1 MTALIGQSVLRKEDR
16 RLLTGQGRFTDDLV
30 LANQSYAVILRS
42 PHAHAHI
49 RAIDAAHAASAP
61 GVLAI
66 LTGRDY
72 TADGL
77 KGLQHGPSGAD
88 HFEITK
94 PAFGPE
100 AMPGGPPPLQ
110 PPIAVDRVRFVGEAV
125 AIAVATSLEAARDAA
140 ELIDVSYEPLS
151 AVTGIRDALAQDAP
165 RLWDDRP
172 DNLLVASSKGDRAGA
187 EAAFARA
194 HRVVRLSSVNQ
205 RVSGAPMEP
214 RVAIADYDKAQDRYT
229 IYAVSQGVHR
239 IKFAVSGCLG
249 VAPDRIRVVTGDVG
263 GGFGVRSSAYPE
275 YALLAWAARRV
286 GSPVKWNSTRG
297 EAFLADFQ
305 ARDVLVEG
313 ALALGR
319 DGKFLGL
326 TLDYTANLGAYPVS
340 YAVLNNVTRMAAGVY
355 DIPALH
361 VTVRGVATNTVPMS
375 VYRGAGRPE
384 SNFIMERLVDLAADA
399 LGIER
404 AELRRRNII
413 PAAALPYQSP
423 LGHRY
428 DTGDF
433 AANMEAALRMV
444 EWTGFD
450 GRRAAASERGML
462 RGIGVANY
470 LETPTGFVDERTD
483 ITVLPE
489 GRVTAVIG
497 TQATGQGHETSFA
510 QVVADQLG
518 VPLDEVVILFG
529 DTAAAVSGAGTHSDR
544 SMRLGGTILVRASE
558 TIIERGKKL
567 AAYGLEAGESDIV
580 FAQGRYTVVGTDR
593 ALSLYEVAAIGV
605 DPRTPDALRG
615 PLAATSIVNTR
626 LHAYPNGAA
635 ACEVEIDP
643 ELGAVRV
650 VRYVTVDDVGRIINP
665 MIVAGQIHGGAAQGI
680 GQALMEQIVFDES
693 GQLLTGSFLDYA
705 MPLAGDLPG
714 FAVAQNSIPAM
725 SNPLGVKGAGEA
737 GVTPAT
743 SAVINAVVDALKEF
757 GVKHIE
763 MPATSERVWRAMRSA
778 GSSLRGA

>member
-1 MTALIGQSVLRKEDR
+1 MTALIGQPVLRKEDR
-16 RLLTGQGRFTDDLV
+16 RLLTGKGRFTDDLT

-42 PHAHAHI
+42 PHAHARI
-49 RAIDAAHAASAP
+49 RAIDTARASSSP
-61 GVLAI
+61 GALAI

-72 TADGL
+72 EADGL
-77 KGLQHGPSGAD
+77 KGLQHSPIGAD

-100 AMPGGPPPLQ
+100 TMPDGPPPPQ
-110 PPIAVDRVRFVGEAV
+110 PPIAIDRVRFVGEAV
-125 AIAVATSLEAARDAA
+125 AVAVATSLEAARDAA
-140 ELIDVSYEPLS
+140 ELIEVSYEPLR
-151 AVTGIRDALAQDAP
+151 AVTGAREALAPGAP

-172 DNLLVASSKGDRAGA
+172 GNLLVASSNGDRAGA

-194 HRVVRLSSVNQ
+194 HRVVRLASLNQ

-214 RVAIADYDKAQDRYT
+214 RVAIADYDKAQNRYT
-229 IYAVSQGVHR
+229 IYSVSQGVHR

-249 VAPDRIRVVTGDVG
+249 IAPDRIRVVTGDVG

-286 GSPVKWNSTRG
+286 GRPVKWNSTRG

-313 ALALGR
+313 TLALDR
-319 DGKFLGL
+319 DGKFLAL
-326 TLDYTANLGAYPVS
+326 ALDYVGNLGAYPVS

-355 DIPALH
+355 DIPAIH

-384 SNFIMERLVDLAADA
+384 SNFAMERLIDLAADA
-399 LGIER
+399 LGLER

-413 PAAALPYQSP
+413 PTAALPYQSP

-428 DTGDF
+428 DTGEF
-433 AANMEAALRMV
+433 AANMETVLRMV
-444 EWTGFD
+444 EWSGFAT
-450 GRRAAASERGML
+450 RRAGARARGML

-489 GRVTAVIG
+489 GRINAVIG

-510 QVVADQLG
+510 QVVAEQLG
-518 VPLDEVVILFG
+518 VPLDDVAILFG
-529 DTAAAVSGAGTHSDR
+529 DTAVAVSGAGTHSDR
-544 SMRLGGTILVRASE
+544 SMRLGGTILVRASDA
-558 TIIERGKKL
+558 IIERGKKL
-567 AAYGLEAGESDIV
+567 AAHRLEAAESDIG
-580 FAQGRYTVVGTDR
+580 FASGRYTVVGTDR
-593 ALSLYEVAAIGV
+593 SLSLYEAASIGR
-605 DPRTPDALRG
+605 DPRLPEALRG

-643 ELGAVRV
+643 EVGTVRV
-650 VRYVTVDDVGRIINP
+650 LRYITVDDVGRIINP
-665 MIVAGQIHGGAAQGI
+665 MIVEGQIHGGAAQGI
-680 GQALMEQIVFDES
+680 GQALMEQIVFDAS

-705 MPLAGDLPG
+705 MPLAGDLPS
-714 FAVAQNSIPAM
+714 FAVAQNGIPAQ

-743 SAVINAVVDALKEF
+743 SAVINAIVDALKEF
-757 GVKHIE
+757 GVTHIE
-763 MPATSERVWRAMRSA
+763 MPATPERIWRAIRRA
-778 GSSLRGA
+778 AR

>member
-1 MTALIGQSVLRKEDR
+1 MTALIGRSVLRKEDR
-16 RLLTGQGRFTDDLV
+16 RLLTGKGRFTDDLT
-30 LANQSYAVILRS
+30 LANQSYAVFLRS
-42 PHAHAHI
+42 PHAHARI
-49 RAIDAAHAASAP
+49 NAIDLIQAAQAP

-72 TADGL
+72 AADGL

-100 AMPGGPPPLQ
+100 TMPGGPPPLQ
-110 PPIAVDRVRFVGEAV
+110 PPIAVDRVRFVGEAIV
-125 AIAVATSLEAARDAA
+125 LVVATSLEAARDAA
-140 ELIDVSYEPLS
+140 ELVDISYEPLR
-151 AVTGIRDALAQDAP
+151 AVTGAAEALAPDAP
-165 RLWDDRP
+165 RLWEERP
-172 DNLLVASSKGDRAGA
+172 GNLLVASSNGDRDGA
-187 EAAFARA
+187 ETAFARA
-194 HRVVRLSSVNQ
+194 HRVVRLTSLNQ

-214 RVAIADYDKAQDRYT
+214 RNAIAEYDQTQDRYT
-229 IYAVSQGVHR
+229 IHSVSQGVHR

-249 VAPDRIRVVTGDVG
+249 IAPDRIRVVTGDVG

-286 GSPVKWNSTRG
+286 GRPVKWSSTRA

-313 ALALGR
+313 ALALDR
-319 DGKFLGL
+319 DGKFLAL
-326 TLDYTANLGAYPVS
+326 TLDYVGNLGAYPVS

-355 DIPALH
+355 DIPAIH
-361 VTVRGVATNTVPMS
+361 VSVRGVATNTVPMS

-384 SNFIMERLVDLAADA
+384 SNFMMERLVDRAAA
-399 LGIER
+399 ELGIER

-413 PAAALPYQSP
+413 ATAALPYQSP

-428 DTGDF
+428 DTGEF
-433 AANMEAALRMV
+433 AANMETVLRMV
-444 EWTGFD
+444 EWSGFA
-450 GRRAAASERGML
+450 GRRAAAKKRGLL

-483 ITVLPE
+483 VTVQPE

-518 VPLDEVVILFG
+518 VKLDEVAILFG
-529 DTAAAVSGAGTHSDR
+529 DTDVAVSGAGTHSDR
-544 SMRLGGTILVRASE
+544 SMRLGGTILVRASDA
-558 TIIERGKKL
+558 IIARGKKL
-567 AAYGLEAGESDIV
+567 AAFGLEAGESDIG
-580 FAQGRYTVVGTDR
+580 FAGGRYTVIGTDR
-593 ALSLYEVAAIGV
+593 SLSLYEVAAIAL
-605 DPRTPDALRG
+605 DPRTPETLHGA
-615 PLAATSIVNTR
+615 LAATSIVNTR

-643 ELGAVRV
+643 ELGTVRV
-650 VRYVTVDDVGRIINP
+650 VRYVTVDDVGRVINP
-665 MIVAGQIHGGAAQGI
+665 MIVEGQIHGGAAQGI
-680 GQALMEQIVFDES
+680 GQALMEQIVFDDS
-693 GQLLTGSFLDYA
+693 GQILTGSFLDYA
-705 MPLAGDLPG
+705 MPLAGDLPS
-714 FAVAQNSIPAM
+714 FAVAQNGIPAQ

-757 GVKHIE
+757 GVTHIE
-763 MPATSERVWRAMRSA
+763 MPATPERVWRATRG

>member
-16 RLLTGQGRFTDDLV
+16 RLLTGKGRFTDDLT
-30 LANQSYAVILRS
+30 LPNQSYAVILRS
-42 PHAHAHI
+42 PHAHARI
-49 RAIDAAHAASAP
+49 GVIDTARAISAP

-66 LTGRDY
+66 LTGRAY
-72 TADGL
+72 EADGL

-88 HFEITK
+88 HFDITK
-94 PAFGPE
+94 AAFGPE
-100 AMPGGPPPLQ
+100 TMPGGPPPLQ
-110 PPIAVDRVRFVGEAV
+110 PPIAIDRVRFVGEAV
-125 AIAVATSLEAARDAA
+125 AVAIATSLEAARDAA
-140 ELIDVSYEPLS
+140 ELIDVSYEPLR
-151 AVTGIRDALAQDAP
+151 AVTGASDALAQDAP

-172 DNLLVASSKGDRAGA
+172 GNLLVTSSSGDRAGT

-194 HRVVRLSSVNQ
+194 HRVVRLASVNQ

-214 RVAIADYDKAQDRYT
+214 RVAIADYDIAQDRYT
-229 IYAVSQGVHR
+229 IYSVSQGVHR

-275 YALLAWAARRV
+275 YALLAWASRRV
-286 GSPVKWNSTRG
+286 GRPVKWNSTRG

-313 ALALGR
+313 ALALDR
-319 DGKFLGL
+319 DGKFLAL
-326 TLDYTANLGAYPVS
+326 TLDYVGNLGAYPVS

-355 DIPALH
+355 DIPAIH

-384 SNFIMERLVDLAADA
+384 SNFVMERLVDLAAEA
-399 LGIER
+399 LGVER

-413 PAAALPYQSP
+413 PTAALPYQSP

-428 DTGDF
+428 DTGEF
-433 AANMEAALRMV
+433 AANMETVLRMV
-444 EWTGFD
+444 EWSSFAE
-450 GRRAAASERGML
+450 RRATARAHGML
-462 RGIGVANY
+462 RGIGLANY

-489 GRVTAVIG
+489 GRVNAVIG

-510 QVVADQLG
+510 QVVAAQLG
-518 VPLDEVVILFG
+518 VALDEVAILFG
-529 DTAAAVSGAGTHSDR
+529 DTDVAVSGAGTHSDR
-544 SMRLGGTILVRASE
+544 SMRLGGTILVRASDA
-558 TIIERGKKL
+558 IIEHGKKL
-567 AAYGLEAGESDIV
+567 AAHRLEAAESDID
-580 FAQGRYTVVGTDR
+580 FASGRYTVIGTDR
-593 ALSLYEVAAIGV
+593 SLSLYEVASIAL
-605 DPRTPDALRG
+605 DPRLPEALRG
-615 PLAATSIVNTR
+615 PLTATSIVTTR

-665 MIVAGQIHGGAAQGI
+665 MIAEGQIHGGAAQGI

-714 FAVAQNSIPAM
+714 FAVAQNGIPAE

-743 SAVINAVVDALKEF
+743 SAVINAVVDALNEF
-757 GVKHIE
+757 GVSHIE
-763 MPATSERVWRAMRSA
+763 MPATSERIWRAMRA
-778 GSSLRGA
+778 AKR